1 MSLTLILIALLA
13 VTLTGVKIWQRSRV
27 FARHKAIA
35 AQHACKSPPRLINQ
49 RPFGIDRL
57 EQIFRADAESR
68 LMELF
73 LFHFRL
79 WGTTLEQKFLG
90 TLAFGTIE
98 PRNLE
103 AILSTNFQD
112 WSLGLREQ
120 VMEPFFGSGIF
131 TQDGKAWETSRALLR
146 PQFTHRQYEDCE
158 IFKQPVESMLD
169 NMAQKD
175 GVVDMQPHLFALT
188 LDVTT
193 AFLFGESVGSLNG
206 TSAHD
211 ANDFAIAFNT
221 AQDYVAKRM
230 RLQDLYWIVGGSK
243 FRQACNTVHS
253 FADRIIDK
261 NLSRDRK
268 EAGLQKYIFLDSLAQ
283 ACPDRKLLRS
293 QIINVLVAGR
303 DTTACT
309 IMWTFFMLVRHP
321 DKLSKVKKEILATFG
336 DRVEVSRT
344 ELKGMIYLQNVLKET
359 LRLYPSVP
367 VNSRTATKDTFL
379 PVGGGSDL
387 QSPVFVPK
395 GTAVAY
401 SVYSMHRR
409 PDLFGM
415 DAELFR
421 PERWEE
427 ELPMDKD
434 SVNAK
439 WSYLPFNG
447 GPRICL
453 GMDFG
458 LVEAAYVV
466 VRTLQRFPN
475 LVLAPNELVELV
487 GVEKQTMTLVMSS
500 TNGCKVSLI

>member
-1 MSLTLILIALLA
+1 MSLTLISVITVLLA
-13 VTLTGVKIWQRSRV
+13 FTCLRIWQRKRLS
-27 FARHKAIA
+27 ARHGLIA
-35 AQHACKSPPRLINQ
+35 AQNGCKSPPRLVNQ

-112 WSLGLREQ
+112 WSLGLRER

-146 PQFTHRQYEDCE
+146 PQFTHRQYEDCQ

-169 NMAQKD
+169 NMAKQ
-175 GVVDMQPHLFALT
+175 GSVVDMQPHLFALT

-206 TSAHD
+206 QSAYN
-211 ANDFAIAFNT
+211 AGEFALAFNT

-230 RLQDLYWIVGGSK
+230 RLQDLYWVVGGSK
-243 FRQACNTVHS
+243 FREACNIVHS

-261 NLSRDRK
+261 NLSRKDK
-268 EAGLQKYIFLDSLAQ
+268 EDGLTKYIFLDSLAQ

-321 DKLSKVKKEILATFG
+321 DQLLKLKEEIRSTFG
-336 DRVEVSRT
+336 NRDEISRA
-344 ELKGMIYLQNVLKET
+344 ELKGMTYLQNVLKET

-367 VNSRTATKDTFL
+367 VNSRTAARDTFL
-379 PVGGGSDL
+379 PVGGGTDL

-421 PERWEE
+421 PERWEGD
-427 ELPMDKD
+427 LPMDKD
-434 SVNAK
+434 STNAK

-458 LVEAAYVV
+458 LAEAAYVV

-475 LVLAPNELVELV
+475 LGLAPKEPIELV

-500 TNGCKVSLI
+500 THGCKVSLT